1 MNIYQDDLYPW
12 LAKEK
17 SYIRGAIAA
26 GKHVIGVCLGAQMIA
41 DALGATVSPSANK
54 EIGWFPIRPS
64 ENCPDSLPLPDEL
77 RVLHWHGDMFEI
89 PEGAQPVAFSDACSN
104 QGFLYQDRLLAL
116 QCHLEMTPQSL
127 ALLIAARR
135 HELVDAPYIQSTDT
149 MLAEPDAS
157 YELMQTV
164 LAIGW
169 VGKDV
174 NLQELCHSSL
184 GSGQTFGLPFILP
197 RIKYCDFN

>member
-1 MNIYQDDLYPW
+1 
-12 LAKEK
+12 
-17 SYIRGAIAA
+17 
-26 GKHVIGVCLGAQMIA
+26 
-41 DALGATVSPSANK
+41 
-54 EIGWFPIRPS
+54 
-64 ENCPDSLPLPDEL
+64 
-77 RVLHWHGDMFEI
+77 MFEI